1 MFRASRPAR
10 EHGWRSDRV
19 PSSHP
24 SRRMP
29 GRRLPSWGRLI
40 RLTEARHELSIFR
53 RLFALARQELWFLPA
68 MAALALLSALF
79 EGLSLALVI
88 PLVQTWGDSAAPAD
102 RGWLLTMLHDTVAA
116 IPIES
121 RLLAVLGAIFAAIIL
136 KSVVSYA
143 NMVVL
148 GVVYGRLSHAL
159 RTAVFAKI
167 VGRPLVEIERE
178 RSGRLLDVLNTET
191 WRATDALN
199 SLFTMITSLST
210 LAVFVALLLLL
221 SWHLT
226 LLALLCVA
234 LLPPLIR
241 LITGRVKELSQQGLE
256 ASEALAK
263 RTWTALNSLRIIH
276 AFGREGFEVSR
287 FNENSDRV
295 RHIFLRMALISVTT
309 GPIMEVLVTGVVLLL
324 ALLTD
329 AAHVPIGTLVGF
341 LAILYRLQPRLLSLV
356 AAHANLLSQHAPVSA
371 VCDLIATSTEASTS
385 RGTVPFAGL
394 RDGVV
399 FDDVTFAHHG
409 AGHPTLA
416 HVTMR
421 IPRGSMVAIVGVSG
435 AGKSTMLDLLLR
447 FHEPE
452 SGTIW
457 VDGVPLRDIEVSSWR
472 SRLAVVSQD
481 PYIFDDT
488 VRSNLLYGRPDC
500 TDAEMV
506 GAARLACADEF
517 IRQLPLGYETVVGE
531 RGTQISGG
539 QRQRLALARALVRDP
554 DILILDEATNAL
566 DTLTDRAF
574 QEALVRFGRDRTII
588 VVAHRQA
595 LIENAD
601 HVVVLD
607 GGRVVEQGSPRSLLQ
622 AGGLYTRMFG
632 LGDANRV
639 SHQLQGSS
647 VDVPAP
653 V

>member
-1 MFRASRPAR
+1 MSLTGAR
-10 EHGWRSDRV
+10 E
-19 PSSHP
+19 
-24 SRRMP
+24 
-29 GRRLPSWGRLI
+29 
-40 RLTEARHELSIFR
+40 ELSIFR

-88 PLVQTWGDSAAPAD
+88 PLVQTWGDSAGAAD
-102 RGWLLTMLHDTVAA
+102 RGWLLTMLRDTVAA

-121 RLLAVLGAIFAAIIL
+121 RLLAILGAIFAAILL

-159 RTAVFAKI
+159 RIAVFGKI
-167 VGRPLVEIERE
+167 VGRPLAEIERE
-178 RSGRLLDVLNTET
+178 RSGRLLDVLNNET

-199 SLFTMITSLST
+199 SLFTMITSLGT

-256 ASEALAK
+256 ASEALVK

-276 AFGREGFEVSR
+276 AFGREGFEVMR
-287 FNENSDRV
+287 FNESSDRV
-295 RHIFLRMALISVTT
+295 RHIFLRMALISMTT
-309 GPIMEVLVTGVVLLL
+309 GPSMEVLVTGVVLLL

-329 AAHVPIGTLVGF
+329 ATHIAIGTLVGF

-356 AAHANLLSQHAPVSA
+356 SAHANLLSQHAPVSA
-371 VCDLIATSTEASTS
+371 VWDLLAMPDVTSATQ
-385 RGTVPFAGL
+385 GTLPFVGL
-394 RDGVV
+394 RDGVT
-399 FDDVTFAHHG
+399 FEDVTFAHHG
-409 AGHPTLA
+409 AGHPALA
-416 HVTMR
+416 DVTIR
-421 IPRGSMVAIVGVSG
+421 IPRGSMVAIVGASG

-447 FHEPE
+447 FHEPQR
-452 SGTIW
+452 GTIW

-481 PYIFDDT
+481 PYVFDDT
-488 VRSNLLYGRPDC
+488 VRANILYGRPES

-506 GAARLACADEF
+506 AAARLACADEF

-554 DILILDEATNAL
+554 EILILDEATNAL

-574 QEALVRFGRDRTII
+574 QEALMRFGEDRTII

-595 LIENAD
+595 LIEKAD
-601 HVVVLD
+601 YVVVLD
-607 GGRVVEQGSPRSLLQ
+607 EGRVVEQGEPRTLLQ
-622 AGGLYTRMFG
+622 ANGLYARMFG
-632 LGDANRV
+632 VGDPARR
-639 SHQLQGSS
+639 SHQLQGTSADAAVS
-647 VDVPAP
+647 V
-653 V
+653 